1 MPQWQGTRALVTGA
15 SGFIGSHLARRLEL
29 LGAEV
34 HAVSRRPRPRTG
46 AEIWHRCDLREA
58 GPTADLLGTIR
69 PGLIFHL
76 ASEVTGTRDVGMV
89 RAMLDGNL
97 VAAVNL
103 LTAAAGQPVKLV
115 FAGSVEELRSADC
128 VPHSPYSAAKSAAS
142 IYARLFHHLW
152 SVDVSVLRIAMVY
165 GPGQRDTAKL
175 VPYVTTELLNGRAA
189 RIGSGSRLV
198 DWIYIDDVIEA
209 FIAAAESDR
218 AAGGMYDVGSG
229 VGVSIRDTVE
239 LLHRLAASPL
249 TPQYGALPD
258 RRLERAHIADLGP
271 TGAALGWQPRTPLV
285 DGLKNTIAWYADQQH
300 RKS

>member
-34 HAVSRRPRPRTG
+34 HAVSRQPQPQVG

-58 GPTADLLGTIR
+58 APTADLLGTIR
-69 PGLIFHL
+69 PRLVFHL
-76 ASEVTGTRDVGMV
+76 ASEVTGIRDVGMV

-103 LTAAAGQPVKLV
+103 LTAAAGQPMKLV
-115 FAGSVEELRSADC
+115 FAGSIEEMRSEESA
-128 VPHSPYSAAKSAAS
+128 PHSPYSAAKSAATV
-142 IYARLFHHLW
+142 YARLFHHLW

-165 GPGQRDTAKL
+165 GPGQRDIAKL
-175 VPYVTTELLNGRAA
+175 VPYVTTELLNGRSA

-209 FIAAAESDR
+209 FVAAAESEK

-229 VGVSIRDTVE
+229 VGVSIRDTIE
-239 LLHRLAASPL
+239 LLHRLAASPI

-258 RRLERAHIADLGP
+258 RQLDRAHIADVGP
-271 TGAALGWQPRTPLV
+271 AGSTLGWQPRTSLV
-285 DGLKNTIAWYADQQH
+285 DGLKNTIAWYADQQ